1 MAEGAAVLVSV
12 LLFGVGA
19 PLVLYWLVRA
29 ERADREVMDREA
41 AERTA
46 RRDLPDDERDR
57 R

>member
-1 MAEGAAVLVSV
+1 MPGAGGLLVLV
-12 LLFGVGA
+12 LLVGLAA

-29 ERADREVMDREA
+29 EHEDRTVMDREE

-46 RRDLPDDERDR
+46 RRDIDERDR